1 MNNFA
6 ENLPTNETDWDAIAP
21 IGREFG
27 SADYERLA
35 EMDHQ
40 ACLVTGSTI
49 AARRWL
55 DLPQDALDGG
65 IPEELAKSPQGYVR
79 VMEVLKTLRTLDKN

>member
-1 MNNFA
+1 MKNFDKD
-6 ENLPTNETDWDAIAP
+6 LSSGVTDWDAIVP

-40 ACLVTGSTI
+40 AFLVTGSAM

-55 DLPQDALDGG
+55 DQPQEALDGD
-65 IPEELAKSPQGYVR
+65 IPEELAKSPQGYLR
-79 VMEVLKTLRTLDKN
+79 VMRVLKSLPTIDKN